1 MKLALIATD
10 PVSAAR
16 VATIARRAE
25 SVDLI
30 ATIAMGW
37 SAPLHEKLSWITWE
51 RLLEIATET
60 DLSCIIASDASEL
73 NQKRLARFM
82 DCKKAGLR
90 IGSLIGAG
98 TVLPAELRL
107 RANTVIGEHVSVLPG
122 ADFGANVFIDSGCTI
137 GTGVRLGQSAWLGR
151 HCRLGDGVHIGRNC
165 VLKDGVD
172 VASGVV
178 IEPWSLFSEGIR
190 VQDSPA
196 LTVFLDPLF
205 RGRVELRGN
214 LREPG

>member
-1 MKLALIATD
+1 MKLAIIATD

-16 VATIARRAE
+16 VAMIATRAE
-25 SVDLI
+25 GVELI

-37 SAPLHEKLSWITWE
+37 SAPLQGKLPWIAWE
-51 RLLEIATET
+51 QLLEMGSKDI
-60 DLSCIIASDASEL
+60 SCIIAADASEL
-73 NQKRLARFM
+73 NQKRLACFM
-82 DCKKAGLR
+82 ECKQAGLK

-98 TVLPAELRL
+98 TRLPAELRL

-137 GTGVRLGQSAWLGR
+137 GTGVRLGQSVWLGR
-151 HCRLGDGVHIGRNC
+151 HCRMGDGAQIGRNC

-190 VQDSPA
+190 IQDSPA

-205 RGRVELRGN
+205 RGRVALRGN

>member
-16 VATIARRAE
+16 VATIATRAE
-25 SVDLI
+25 GIELI
-30 ATIAMGW
+30 ATIARGW
-37 SAPLHEKLSWITWE
+37 SPPAAGKLPWIAWE
-51 RLLEIATET
+51 RLLEMSTET
-60 DLSCIIASDASEL
+60 DLSCIIAADASEL
-73 NQKRLARFM
+73 NQKRLACFM
-82 DCKKAGLR
+82 ECKQAGLK
-90 IGSLIGAG
+90 IGSLVGAG
-98 TVLPAELRL
+98 TRLPAELRL

-122 ADFGANVFIDSGCTI
+122 ADFGANVFIDSGCAI

-151 HCRLGDGVHIGRNC
+151 NCRMGDGAHIGRNC

-190 VQDSPA
+190 IQDSPA

-205 RGRVELRGN
+205 RGRVDLRGN